1 LTTGAVFTSGNLL
14 PESLTAVANFP
25 PVSLRSNSNVV
36 KDVTTGVIDIASK
49 FAAGLNDTG
58 GQLAADVADTG
69 GAP

>member
-1 LTTGAVFTSGNLL
+1 M
-14 PESLTAVANFP
+14 ANFP